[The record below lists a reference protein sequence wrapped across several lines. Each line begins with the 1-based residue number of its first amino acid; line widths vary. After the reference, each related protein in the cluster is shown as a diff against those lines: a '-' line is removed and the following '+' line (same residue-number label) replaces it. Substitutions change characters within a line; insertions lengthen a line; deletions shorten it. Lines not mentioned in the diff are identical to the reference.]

1 MINFKNNDNKC
12 FLWYHVE
19 HLNQPNKNPQ
29 KIIKKDKKL
38 VDSLDYKSPFTD
50 IVYNILVVK

>member
-12 FLWYHVE
+12 FLWCHVG
-19 HLNQPNKNPQ
+19 HLNQSNKNPQ